1 MYEENID
8 KIKKNFNFN
17 KKNSHNEQQDKK
29 IRSPIDKGSV
39 RSKSK
44 KALKNYINKYTVQD
58 FIDLAENEE
67 DDF

>member
-17 KKNSHNEQQDKK
+17 KKHSNSEQQDRK

-58 FIDLAENEE
+58 FIDLAEDEE